1 MQKAIAKKQGDK
13 TDDKDDAEEMDEA
26 KHGKPDYLD
35 FDKDGDKKEPMKKA
49 LKDKENKKDESAYDT
64 DRMIEEL
71 NKVKKIMVQK
81 KDNLF
86 YLKQRWIDE
95 RKYEDFNDYRKIILE
110 IFKDFPNTKVDK
122 NFNITITGKDRIMII
137 KVGVSKIKLESLQKR
152 GE

>member
-1 MQKAIAKKQGDK
+1 
-13 TDDKDDAEEMDEA
+13 
-26 KHGKPDYLD
+26 
-35 FDKDGDKKEPMKKA
+35 
-49 LKDKENKKDESAYDT
+49 
-64 DRMIEEL
+64 MIEEL

-95 RKYEDFNDYRKIILE
+95 RKYEDFNNYRKIILE

-122 NFNITITGKDRIMII
+122 NFTINITGKDRIMII

>member
-1 MQKAIAKKQGDK
+1 MTISHTQKQQKFQ
-13 TDDKDDAEEMDEA
+13 
-26 KHGKPDYLD
+26 
-35 FDKDGDKKEPMKKA
+35 F
-49 LKDKENKKDESAYDT
+49 AYE
-64 DRMIEEL
+64 RGLLMIEEL

-122 NFNITITGKDRIMII
+122 NFNITITGKERIMII
-137 KVGVSKIKLESLQKR
+137 KVGVSKIKLESLQREVSNEEKTKR
-152 GE
+152 KDNHARLSWSMQN